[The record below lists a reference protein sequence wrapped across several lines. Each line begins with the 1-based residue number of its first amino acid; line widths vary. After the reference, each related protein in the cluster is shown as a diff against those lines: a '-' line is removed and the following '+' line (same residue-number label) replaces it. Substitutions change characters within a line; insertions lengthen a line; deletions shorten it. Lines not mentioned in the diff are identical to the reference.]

1 MWVIYK
7 FFFAQNKDQIL
18 DSFFSLNIG
27 GSFFIIVIIII
38 SLVLFKRLAFFS
50 LLLFFCLKMCS
61 FILFCSCSGNSSSI
75 ISNGGSLLGSLCS
88 LFGKCFSIS
97 GGSSSSISSLF
108 GLFSSGDCL
117 GYLFCKSL
125 ILFDGSIKSSL
136 SFGIT

>member
-61 FILFCSCSGNSSSI
+61 FILFCSCS
-75 ISNGGSLLGSLCS
+75 LCS